1 MLFSMIIDPSIVSVL
16 NFWHGPVS
24 KKTVNT
30 AKEGLKRSK
39 IAKLEIYLL
48 EKNEDMA
55 PQRDNILQ
63 TFVWCG
69 APTGLLLYKVGKI
82 LIVTLVSSTFTRFRP
97 FT

>member
-1 MLFSMIIDPSIVSVL
+1 MDQLV
-16 NFWHGPVS
+16 

-30 AKEGLKRSK
+30 AKKEGLKRSK
-39 IAKLEIYLL
+39 IAKVEIYLL

-69 APTGLLLYKVGKI
+69 APTGLLLYKVSKI
-82 LIVTLVSSTFTRFRP
+82 
-97 FT
+97 